1 VHGEDRPASATGV
14 GSPREQVA
22 ALVRERGEA
31 QVVAYCKGLL
41 DGDDPRLDEE
51 ALLQL
56 GKGHA
61 RWELDHDALDHWPRA
76 WAARAFLYVWSP
88 DVTPSLVRAL
98 GDPAW
103 RVAENAMR
111 VMALREIAEGVDA
124 AVRLRHHEL
133 PRVRATV
140 VRLVG
145 VAGES
150 DHAHVLLEAVDDP
163 EVSVRAAAERAI
175 ERMQRRLDIDLRSRE
190 IHRFT

>member
-1 VHGEDRPASATGV
+1 MSV
-14 GSPREQVA
+14 SPREQVA
-22 ALVRERGEA
+22 ALVRGRGEA
-31 QVVAYCKGLL
+31 RVAAYCAGLL
-41 DGDDPRLDEE
+41 DGDDPMLDEA

-56 GKGHA
+56 GGLHA
-61 RWELDHDALDHWPRA
+61 RSGLDHDNPDYWPRV

-111 VMALREIAEGVDA
+111 VMAQREIADGVDA
-124 AVRLRHHEL
+124 AVRLSGHEL

-145 VAGES
+145 LVGES
-150 DHAHVLLEAVDDP
+150 DHAYVLLDALDDP

-175 ERMQRRLDIDLRSRE
+175 ERMERRLDVDLRTRE
-190 IHRFT
+190 FDGLD